1 MSKRIFEELP
11 ARKHAPAVAAPAAK
25 AKGGPEAKGGE
36 KKGGEGEGSEKRIRQ
51 AVYDIRYRARREDI
65 DLKQAFSQYMSNS
78 SLSQAERTAVREKL
92 FGKAG
97 GVSEQHGFESIDWA
111 VDGVANAL
119 YKVFVEGVE
128 KQEPQLELVYERQ
141 MEGKEGT
148 KYQVRVLDPKSG
160 RSYVRM
166 ANREKITQLRAK
178 GLKVEMTDA
187 GEPYEGRKKEVPNKG
202 GLDKPVHPS
211 KRDGDVNDDGKK
223 DKTDS
228 YIYNRRDKIN
238 KAMATRKEDFLWSE
252 ANGATGTTSTE
263 GQNKNKITG
272 AGVDNSSRITVFPQ
286 DGSDTIKAGTE
297 LEGPFL
303 AEKAKSKAQQRFM
316 GMVYATKKGKKAPSP
331 EVAAAAEGMSKK
343 KAKKFA
349 KTKHKGLPE
358 KKSMSEAVTGGSAPQ
373 VPASVAQFVD
383 EFPQRAQQ
391 ILKNLKNIQGGSS
404 AAKPAKKKV
413 TEEASCPKCGK
424 SPCECDTRANKTYR
438 DLLKNKLRATG
449 KNVLAACGD
458 EENLEKV
465 YNDMMTAS
473 FIKTNRETGKLE
485 PVHVFKESDN
495 LPVTA
500 YTKGERHSGK
510 AGAMSGEEVR
520 IANKG
525 VSGRVR
531 ENIKGV

>member
-1 MSKRIFEELP
+1 MKKHIAEELP
-11 ARKHAPAVAAPAAK
+11 ARKHAPAAAAPAAK
-25 AKGGPEAKGGE
+25 AKGGAAPKGGE
-36 KKGGEGEGSEKRIRQ
+36 KREGGEGEGSEKRIRQ

-65 DLKQAFSQYMSNS
+65 DLKAAFSQYMSNS

-119 YKVFVEGVE
+119 YKVFVEGIE
-128 KQEPQLELVYERQ
+128 EQEPQLELVYERQ
-141 MEGKEGT
+141 MEGKEGV

-166 ANREKITQLRAK
+166 ATREKITQLRAR

-187 GEPYEGRKKEVPNKG
+187 GEPYEGKKKEVPNKG
-202 GLDKPVHPS
+202 GLDKPVAKS
-211 KRDGDVNDDGKK
+211 QRDGDVNDDGKK

-238 KAMATRKEDFLWSE
+238 KAMETRKEDFLWSE
-252 ANGATGTTSTE
+252 GATGTTSVE

-272 AGVDNSSRITVFPQ
+272 AGVDNSSRIRVFPQ
-286 DGSDTIKAGTE
+286 DGSNSQATGGIIQAGTE

-331 EVAAAAEGMSKK
+331 EVAAAAKGMSKK
-343 KAKKFA
+343 EAKKYA
-349 KTKHKGLPE
+349 STEHEGLPE
-358 KKSMSEAVTGGSAPQ
+358 KKK
-373 VPASVAQFVD
+373 D
-383 EFPQRAQQ
+383 
-391 ILKNLKNIQGGSS
+391 
-404 AAKPAKKKV
+404 KKKKSKMN
-413 TEEASCPKCGK
+413 EEATCPKCGK
-424 SPCECDTRANKTYR
+424 SPCECDIRGNQTYR
-438 DLLKNKLRATG
+438 ELLKNKLRAMG
-449 KNVLAACGD
+449 KKVMAACGD
-458 EENLEKV
+458 EENLEKS

-500 YTKGERHSGK
+500 YTKGEYPK
-510 AGAMSGEEVR
+510 NAGAMTPKEIER
-520 IANKG
+520 ANKG

-531 ENIKGV
+531 ENIRGV

>member
-11 ARKHAPAVAAPAAK
+11 ARKHAPAAAAPAAK

-51 AVYDIRYRARREDI
+51 AVYDIRYRARREEI
-65 DLKQAFSQYMSNS
+65 DLKAAFSQYMSNS

-263 GQNKNKITG
+263 GQNRNKITG

-316 GMVYATKKGKKAPSP
+316 GMVYAAKKGEKAASP
-331 EVAAAAEGMSKK
+331 EVAAAAKGMSKK
-343 KAKKFA
+343 EAKKYA
-349 KTKHKGLPE
+349 STEHEGLPE
-358 KKSMSEAVTGGSAPQ
+358 KKKGKKKKSKMNEEAV
-373 VPASVAQFVD
+373 
-383 EFPQRAQQ
+383 
-391 ILKNLKNIQGGSS
+391 
-404 AAKPAKKKV
+404 
-413 TEEASCPKCGK
+413 CPKCGK

-458 EENLEKV
+458 EENLERS

-485 PVHVFKESDN
+485 PVHVFKEEECDRLKDKRCGSERREKSK
-495 LPVTA
+495 PVNTSPEHVNRFQ
-500 YTKGERHSGK
+500 TGGRIVR
-510 AGAMSGEEVR
+510 GA
-520 IANKG
+520 
-525 VSGRVR
+525 
-531 ENIKGV
+531 